1 MVIVMFYDKFKNE
14 KINQVMIDG
23 YDQEGSKVLKLC
35 LFTDGEVLEINDC
48 PFEPN
53 FDYVSYFVN
62 LYNLKDVPMILMNSE
77 SIAKY
82 VGSLCKIANY
92 NYITYALYAYKNE
105 QWYNVSRKTYVSRKF
120 GLFDEVKFIKG
131 LSLMDIPFISLEEPD
146 SVNLLDCP
154 NKKMVKKI

>member
-1 MVIVMFYDKFKNE
+1 MKILLFLIIFFTPVYFLNLILKKIFPNEKDETFKN
-14 KINQVMIDG
+14 ILFIVI
-23 YDQEGSKVLKLC
+23 YVFV
-35 LFTDGEVLEINDC
+35 LFTWLEDC
-48 PFEPN
+48 CGLI
-53 FDYVSYFVN
+53 FDNKPTLSY
-62 LYNLKDVPMILMNSE
+62 
-77 SIAKY
+77 
-82 VGSLCKIANY
+82 KIANY

-105 QWYNVSRKTYVSRKF
+105 QWYNVSRKTYVSREF